1 MVVVVESKTTYRG
14 TVTLSVGTE
23 VTIVEV
29 GTQAN
34 EYIVEG
40 WIDLGNLQSGDDV
53 TVKEYVKVD
62 GVNYRLFVA
71 TGYSGP
77 VSEPIIRFHSKTL
90 CKDFSYK
97 VTITQTSGT
106 ARDVPYCFIVMVLG
120 ER

>member
-1 MVVVVESKTTYRG
+1 MIDRKITYRG
-14 TVTLSVGTE
+14 TVTLSIGTE
-23 VTIVEV
+23 VSIVEI
-29 GTQAN
+29 GTQTDH
-34 EYIVEG
+34 YIVEG
-40 WIDLGNLQSGDDV
+40 WIDLGNLQDGDEV